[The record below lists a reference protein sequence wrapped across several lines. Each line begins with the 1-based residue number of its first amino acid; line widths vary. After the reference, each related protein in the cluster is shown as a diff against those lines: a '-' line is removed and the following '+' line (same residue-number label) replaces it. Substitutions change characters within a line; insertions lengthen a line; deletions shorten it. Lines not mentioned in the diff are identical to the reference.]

1 MTSLSE
7 RALSIRL
14 ATIQSNTELHDTLLA
29 AAINYAFRED
39 AIALFEESIMERA
52 KNSVE
57 PTIVGNFYVNMDSIA
72 ALGPFT
78 LCVGDWLI
86 HFPFRDLLLDMN
98 ISEFYRAH
106 PLVISAMERLSFI
119 CGPCA
124 TFRQPYVHKDRDT
137 YSLVFTAYFNLPQK
151 LSS

>member
-39 AIALFEESIMERA
+39 AVALFEASVLEKA
-52 KNSVE
+52 KNSMDVDITE
-57 PTIVGNFYVNMDSIA
+57 RFYVNMDSIA

-78 LCVGDWLI
+78 ICMGDWAI

-98 ISEFYRAH
+98 ITGFYRAH
-106 PLVISAMERLSFI
+106 PLVISAMDRLRFL
-119 CGPCA
+119 CGPDA
-124 TFRQPYVHKDRDT
+124 IYGPPSIHKDRDT
-137 YSLVFTAYFNLPQK
+137 
-151 LSS
+151 